1 METIDLRPG
10 FNSTRLLLSAMLLVV
25 IGMAVFIVQPGFVQ
39 GLVEYAGF
47 DDRQAGY
54 IASAEMFGIALA
66 TIIMTVLASRVN
78 WHRICYGALVI
89 VFTGNLISV
98 TITDFEAFST
108 VRFVIGIGSGA
119 LISLGY
125 AIVGLTDNPD
135 RNFGYMIVLV
145 LVYSALVLL
154 AMPLAYGL
162 VGMSGMLVFFAI
174 LGLTGLPLVAN
185 LPTSG
190 RKHTGVQDAGTA
202 LSKNLRLLALMAIL
216 TYFLAQG
223 VVWSYL
229 FLIGTAGG
237 GTEQQV
243 ATGLTISQFL
253 GIAGAFTVAL
263 LGMRFNRIVILT
275 LGTLGGI
282 IPLMFLFGLM
292 GALVYGIAV
301 GVFNYAANVMTP
313 LLFAIIAGLDRTG
326 RMVVHAVALQ
336 MLGLAIGPALSALVI
351 SPGDYSNVNLL
362 GMILFALSLA
372 CIAPPVLA
380 RPVVAERE

>member
-1 METIDLRPG
+1 
-10 FNSTRLLLSAMLLVV
+10 MLLVV

-54 IASAEMFGIALA
+54 IASTEMFGIALA
-66 TIIMTVLASRVN
+66 TIIMTVLASHIN

-98 TITDFEAFST
+98 TITDFGAFST

-190 RKHTGVQDAGTA
+190 RKHTGVQDMRV
-202 LSKNLRLLALMAIL
+202 LRSQR
-216 TYFLAQG
+216 TSDF
-223 VVWSYL
+223 WHSRL
-229 FLIGTAGG
+229 FW
-237 GTEQQV
+237 
-243 ATGLTISQFL
+243 TISWPRAWSGPTSFSSVRQ
-253 GIAGAFTVAL
+253 AVVQS
-263 LGMRFNRIVILT
+263 NRWRR
-275 LGTLGGI
+275 
-282 IPLMFLFGLM
+282 
-292 GALVYGIAV
+292 A
-301 GVFNYAANVMTP
+301 
-313 LLFAIIAGLDRTG
+313 
-326 RMVVHAVALQ
+326 
-336 MLGLAIGPALSALVI
+336 
-351 SPGDYSNVNLL
+351 
-362 GMILFALSLA
+362 
-372 CIAPPVLA
+372 
-380 RPVVAERE
+380 